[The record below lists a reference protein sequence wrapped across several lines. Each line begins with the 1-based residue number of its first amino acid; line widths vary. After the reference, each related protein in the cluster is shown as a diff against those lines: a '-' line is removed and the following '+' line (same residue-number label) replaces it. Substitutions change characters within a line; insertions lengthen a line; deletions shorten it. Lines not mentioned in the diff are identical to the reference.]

1 MGTPEYLAQQVA
13 DLLTIQPR
21 GLCSDFDGTLS
32 RIVPSPDEAR
42 IEPAIRDAL
51 ARLARH
57 LDVLAIVT
65 GRSVDDV
72 RWRVGLSEVVYIGNH
87 GLERWERGEHLVEP
101 QALTYVPH
109 LANVARAL
117 ADRVQLPGIEIEL
130 KRLSL
135 SVHYRRALEPEA
147 AARQIG
153 PILEA
158 LASEY
163 HLRLVRG
170 RMVFEL
176 RPPIDRD
183 KGSAV
188 AELVMRYGLRAVVFL
203 GDDRTDLDA
212 MRHLAQL
219 REQGRIQA
227 LNIGVHSEEAP
238 PELTTIADVLLD
250 GVDGVASLLDR
261 VERLLAR

>member
-1 MGTPEYLAQQVA
+1 MEAPEDLAQQVA
-13 DLLTIQPR
+13 KLLTIQPR

-57 LDVLAIVT
+57 LDVVAIVT

-72 RWRVGLSEVVYIGNH
+72 RRRVGLSDVIYIGNH
-87 GLERWERGEHLVEP
+87 GLERWERGEYLVEP
-101 QALTYVPH
+101 QALAYVPH
-109 LANVARAL
+109 LADVAREF
-117 ADRVQLPGIEIEL
+117 ADRVQLPGINVEL

-135 SVHYRRALEPEA
+135 SVHYRRALDPEA

-158 LASEY
+158 LASRY
-163 HLRLVRG
+163 QLRLVRG

-176 RPPIDRD
+176 RPPLDRD
-183 KGSAV
+183 KGSAL
-188 AELVMRYGLRAVVFL
+188 AELVVRHGLRAVVFL

-219 REQGRIQA
+219 REQGHVQA
-227 LNIGVHSEEAP
+227 LNIGVRNEEAP
-238 PELTTIADVLLD
+238 PELTTVADVLVD

-261 VERLLAR
+261 VDRLLSR